1 MDPYKVLGVDKDAQI
16 TEIRQ
21 AHRKLVLKCHPD
33 KVQDPE
39 LKAQKQDEFQKVQQA
54 YEILSDEKERQ
65 KYDDKIR
72 LAELRQQFQNK
83 ANSSAT
89 RSSPKVYEVRTVDP
103 TSRSYTTAPPPA
115 PNVKIYASYSRS
127 YEDDRSRAKGYYD
140 ADIRIPR
147 RETFSDKP
155 SKREVERDRERAEK
169 EREREKRRARKEKE
183 AAAEELRRAE
193 KAAKKERNKAK
204 DKQRSKEQK
213 REKEEK
219 RRERNDA
226 YIESYDEDEPPP
238 LPRQSSKTYDE
249 RRERSS
255 HRDETPPR
263 DYDEFLYQKNYARA
277 YIQRSQNSAADRYR
291 QPPAAPT
298 PPPAGASVYPPPEEE
313 EVRRSSARSRRGS
326 ADVPPSMPKE
336 RSYHRSSREP
346 VLDEAY
352 EAHIVDA
359 SPAARSARRYAG
371 GPPDVLE
378 SPPRGISRTHT
389 MPAEIPSA
397 RPVPVPPRRSATY
410 TDSYGSPEYSANRGR
425 HRSKN
430 MPQVVEALDSEDS
443 EVEYERQRR
452 SKHRSSRK
460 TRSPESPAG
469 GAEIRYQVNDGRT
482 KLHSYS
488 GSYSRRLE
496 SDQGYYHEPP
506 SRPIYREPSYMSPA
520 SSGFK
525 VKQSKAY
532 NVEDVAYSNYGMP
545 HYQEGMSAA
554 RA

>member
-39 LKAQKQDEFQKVQQA
+39 LKALKQDEFQKVQQA

-103 TSRSYTTAPPPA
+103 ASRSYTTTKAPAP

-127 YEDDRSRAKGYYD
+127 YEEDRSRAKGYYD
-140 ADIRIPR
+140 AGIPR

-169 EREREKRRARKEKE
+169 EREREKRRAKKEREAAKE
-183 AAAEELRRAE
+183 AAAEEQRRAE

-204 DKQRSKEQK
+204 DKQRSKEQR

-219 RRERNDA
+219 RRERSDV
-226 YIESYDEDEPPP
+226 YIESYSEDEPPP

-255 HRDETPPR
+255 HRD
-263 DYDEFLYQKNYARA
+263 DDEFLYQKNYAMA
-277 YIQRSQNSAADRYR
+277 YISRSKNSGADRYGK
-291 QPPAAPT
+291 PPAAPT
-298 PPPAGASVYPPPEEE
+298 PPPAGASIYPPPEEE

-326 ADVPPSMPKE
+326 ADIPPAMPKE

-346 VLDEAY
+346 VLDEEAY
-352 EAHIVDA
+352 EAHIVNA
-359 SPAARSARRYAG
+359 SPAARSARRFAPG
-371 GPPDVLE
+371 GPPDVVD

-389 MPAEIPSA
+389 MPADIPSA

-430 MPQVVEALDSEDS
+430 MPQVAEMFDSEDS

-469 GAEIRYQVNDGRT
+469 GAEIRYQVDGGRT

-496 SDQGYYHEPP
+496 SEQGYYHEPP
-506 SRPIYREPSYMSPA
+506 SRPMYREPSYISPA

-525 VKQSKAY
+525 VKQSKTY

-545 HYQEGMSAA
+545 HYHQEGMSAA